1 MKILLLNGSPRKN
14 SNTMVITEA
23 FIRGLL
29 RKENSEVKRYDLSD
43 CDIRPC
49 LGCYSCWGKNA
60 GKCVINDD
68 MSDIRQDILLS
79 DIIIESFPLYFFGM
93 PSQMKAF
100 TDRLLPF
107 TMQYVG
113 GDNFHEL
120 RYNELFSKKLVVI
133 SSCGYSEA
141 DEMYLAL
148 KKQYDMICGEGGYTS
163 IFSGEGEI
171 LGLGTKRP
179 QMRYYLGNI
188 EKAGEEFAE
197 KLSLSEETKTI
208 LSEPI
213 VPKALFEAVARAHWS
228 EFRNDENKKPL
239 GV

>member
-14 SNTMVITEA
+14 SNTMIITEA
-23 FIRGLL
+23 FINGLVSA
-29 RKENSEVKRYDLSD
+29 RESEIKRYNLAE
-43 CDIRPC
+43 CNIKPC

-60 GKCVINDD
+60 GKCVIDDD
-68 MSDIRQDILLS
+68 MNTIRQDILTS
-79 DIIIESFPLYFFGM
+79 DIIVESFPLYFFGM

-107 TMQYVG
+107 TMQYIG

-120 RYNELFSKKLVVI
+120 RHKELLNKKLVVI

-141 DEMYLAL
+141 EEMYCAL

-163 IFSGEGEI
+163 IFCGEGEI
-171 LGLGTKRP
+171 LGLGTRRP
-179 QMRYYLGNI
+179 QMRYYLGNV
-188 EKAGEEFAE
+188 EKAGKEFAE
-197 KLSLSEETKTI
+197 NLKLSEETINI
-208 LSEPI
+208 LREPI
-213 VPKALFEAVARAHWS
+213 VPKALFEAVAKSHWS
-228 EFRNDENKKPL
+228 EFRNDEEKKSL

>member
-1 MKILLLNGSPRKN
+1 MKILLLNGSPRNN

-23 FIRGLL
+23 FVKGLL
-29 RKENSEVKRYDLSD
+29 SEGENEVRRYSIYD
-43 CDIRPC
+43 CNIKPC

-68 MSDIRQDILLS
+68 MEGIRQEILSS

-113 GDNFHEL
+113 GDNYHEL
-120 RYNELFSKKLVVI
+120 RYKELFSKKLVII

-141 DEMYLAL
+141 DEMYGAL
-148 KKQYDMICGEGGYTS
+148 KKQYDMICGEGRYTS
-163 IFSGEGEI
+163 IFCGEGEI
-171 LGLGTKRP
+171 LGLGTRRP
-179 QMRYYLGNI
+179 QMRYYLGNV
-188 EKAGEEFAE
+188 ERAGKEFAE
-197 KLSLSEETKTI
+197 NLCLSEEIKS
-208 LSEPI
+208 LLREPI
-213 VPKALFEAVARAHWS
+213 VPKALFEAVAKSHWS
-228 EFRNDENKKPL
+228 QFRNDDKKEPL

>member
-23 FIRGLL
+23 FIKGLL
-29 RKENSEVKRYDLSD
+29 SVGESRVKRYDICD
-43 CDIRPC
+43 CNIKPC
-49 LGCYSCWGKNA
+49 LGCYSCWGKNT

-68 MSDIRQDILLS
+68 MTAIRQDILDS

-107 TMQYVG
+107 TMQYIG

-120 RYNELFSKKLVVI
+120 RYNELFKKKLVVI

-141 DEMYLAL
+141 EEMYGAL

-163 IFSGEGEI
+163 IFCGEGEI
-171 LGLGTKRP
+171 LGLGTRRP
-179 QMRYYLGNI
+179 QMRYYLGNV
-188 EKAGEEFAE
+188 EKAGAEFADN
-197 KLSLSEETKTI
+197 LCLSEETRV
-208 LSEPI
+208 LLNQPI
-213 VPKALFEAVARAHWS
+213 VPKALFEAVAKAHWS
-228 EFRNDENKKPL
+228 RFRENEEKKPL